1 MMFGGVIL
9 ITMLQILISIHRKLE
24 TINISLIHCLEMC
37 ILIKML
43 GILMNIHGKHLTI
56 DGIEKI

>member
-9 ITMLQILISIHRKLE
+9 IILLQILISIHRKLE

-43 GILMNIHGKHLTI
+43 GILMNIHGKHLTT
-56 DGIEKI
+56 DRIEKI